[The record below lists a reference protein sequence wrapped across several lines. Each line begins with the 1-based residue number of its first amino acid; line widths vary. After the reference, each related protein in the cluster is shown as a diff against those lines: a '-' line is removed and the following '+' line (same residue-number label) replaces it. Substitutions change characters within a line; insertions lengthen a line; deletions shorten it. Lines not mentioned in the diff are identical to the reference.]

1 MKLFINGQ
9 WIDSNSGEV
18 YTVINP
24 ATGDIVDTVSMGDI
38 KEADMAI
45 EAASIAYKNWS
56 KTSLSSRARIL
67 NKAAG
72 LIREHRDELATLL
85 TQEQGKPLRESRYEI
100 AGFARVCEYYAW
112 MADKMREHLVHLSQE
127 NRHGFIAKYPIGVCG
142 IILPWN
148 FPVGIMGWKIA
159 PALMA
164 GNTIIVKP
172 AETTPLTNLRCA
184 EIFERAGLPNG
195 VLNVVT
201 GYGDIVGEAIV
212 RSPLVRKISFTG
224 ETVTGKRIMET
235 ASADLKKLTL
245 ELGGSDAMI
254 VCNDAD
260 LDFAVEGALRG
271 RFVNCGQICNAVKRL
286 YLCEDIAE
294 EFTRKLVARV
304 QQIKV
309 GNGLDP
315 DTIMGPLNNS
325 EQRERVEKQVADAVS
340 AGAKVLTG
348 GSRPSGP
355 NYEAGFFY
363 LPTLLANVSQN
374 SAIVNEECF
383 GPVLPIFTVAH
394 LDEGLEKANNSR
406 YGLGASVWTRDLR
419 NAMKAVEVLEA
430 GTVWVNTCTESSF
443 EMPFGGV
450 KQSGLGRELGYEG
463 LEEYLET
470 KAVQINLSDKKEP
483 WFT

>member
-1 MKLFINGQ
+1 
-9 WIDSNSGEV
+9 
-18 YTVINP
+18 
-24 ATGDIVDTVSMGDI
+24 
-38 KEADMAI
+38 
-45 EAASIAYKNWS
+45 
-56 KTSLSSRARIL
+56 
-67 NKAAG
+67 
-72 LIREHRDELATLL
+72 
-85 TQEQGKPLRESRYEI
+85 
-100 AGFARVCEYYAW
+100 
-112 MADKMREHLVHLSQE
+112 
-127 NRHGFIAKYPIGVCG
+127 
-142 IILPWN
+142 
-148 FPVGIMGWKIA
+148 
-159 PALMA
+159 MA
-164 GNTIIVKP
+164 GNAIIVKP

-443 EMPFGGV
+443 EMPFGGI